1 MPGGLC
7 HSGKTGNDKIM
18 DLTSELLKENSVG
31 NINSVTQYFI
41 DHPEELESLISL
53 VDHKN
58 VKVKNRASWV
68 LSKLGEKI
76 PSRVATFYN
85 QLFDIVAQTDSGTI
99 RRNLMRGL
107 QFLEIPEELE
117 GRTID
122 LCLLLLQDKN
132 QPIAVKAI
140 ALTISSGIALKYP
153 EFSGELESIIME
165 QLPYASPGF
174 KHRANK
180 ILRQITI

>member
-1 MPGGLC
+1 
-7 HSGKTGNDKIM
+7 M

-31 NINSVTQYFI
+31 NINSVTQYFV
-41 DHPEELESLISL
+41 DHAEELESLISL
-53 VDHKN
+53 LEHKN
-58 VKVKNRASWV
+58 IKVTNRASWV

-76 PSRVATFYN
+76 PSQVSLFYHP
-85 QLFDIVAQTDSGTI
+85 LFEIVSHTESGTI

-107 QFLEIPEELE
+107 QFLKIPEDME
-117 GRTID
+117 GQAID
-122 LCLLLLQDKN
+122 FYLQLLQDKN
-132 QPIAVKAI
+132 QPVAVKAI
-140 ALTISSGIALKYP
+140 ALNISSSIALKYP

-165 QLPYASPGF
+165 QLPYSSPGF